1 MFNRCTIIELLY
13 NTTVGTQEFELP
25 VWQNHFESKYSQQLC
40 MLTTLLV
47 ALTTGKH
54 FCSAE
59 RDVPSCPIPNL
70 VTSLMR
76 IDSGLNSWPIVTQ
89 PAYSLAGYSQIS
101 ACVESLGLAIL
112 RMQYF
117 FLSLQ

>member
-13 NTTVGTQEFELP
+13 NTTVGTQEFEL
-25 VWQNHFESKYSQQLC
+25 WQKHFESEYSQQLC
-40 MLTTLLV
+40 MLTTSLV

-59 RDVPSCPIPNL
+59 RDVPSCPIPDL

-76 IDSGLNSWPIVTQ
+76 ISLVPSPTLESGSGSPYIRSWVSVASYYITKRIVSTW
-89 PAYSLAGYSQIS
+89 PF
-101 ACVESLGLAIL
+101 V
-112 RMQYF
+112 
-117 FLSLQ
+117 